1 MGPWLT
7 KQVVTRHWGNVLQDL
22 PAQLRGQ
29 VLATLLVD
37 KRKVSQQQQAAAAA
51 AQCLPVICLLL
62 LPHCLC
68 APARS
73 LARSSGCSRF

>member
-29 VLATLLVD
+29 VLTSLLVD
-37 KRKVSQQQQAAAAA
+37 KHKVCEVELHAFERQFT
-51 AQCLPVICLLL
+51 
-62 LPHCLC
+62 LC
-68 APARS
+68 K
-73 LARSSGCSRF
+73 L

>member
-29 VLATLLVD
+29 VLTSLLVD
-37 KRKVSQQQQAAAAA
+37 KHKVRELRGQTFCFMQLVLQ
-51 AQCLPVICLLL
+51 I
-62 LPHCLC
+62 
-68 APARS
+68 
-73 LARSSGCSRF
+73 

>member
-29 VLATLLVD
+29 VLTSLLVD
-37 KRKVSQQQQAAAAA
+37 KHKVGRQAGG
-51 AQCLPVICLLL
+51 IEI
-62 LPHCLC
+62 
-68 APARS
+68 
-73 LARSSGCSRF
+73 GY